1 MRFSRSVAVVLGAV
15 AAVGLFASP
24 ASADTVGPIKSSCS
38 GTKLATWNL
47 SDGGVALGR
56 TELWY
61 SSVNGGQ
68 NCVITYNTLP
78 GEVPTSVTLTVDDN
92 RNREVD
98 SSDRKAWDVDV
109 YSSYAGASYL
119 NNTDGKCV
127 RVTGEVRN
135 ASHSL
140 IDSFGSGWRNCG

>member
-24 ASADTVGPIKSSCS
+24 ASADTVGPIKSSCY

>member
-1 MRFSRSVAVVLGAV
+1 MRFSRTVATVLGAV

-24 ASADTVGPIKSSCS
+24 ASADTGGPIKSSCS
-38 GTKLATWNL
+38 GTKLASWDL
-47 SDGGVALGR
+47 SDGGTDLGH

-68 NCVITYNTLP
+68 NCVITYNALP
-78 GEVPTSVTLTVDDN
+78 GDVPTAVTLIVDDN
-92 RNREVD
+92 RNRRLD
-98 SSDRKAWDVDV
+98 STDREAYDIGV
-109 YSSYAGASYL
+109 YGSYAGASYL

-127 RVTGEVRN
+127 MVTGEVRN

-140 IDSFGSGWRNCG
+140 VDSFGTGWRNCG